1 MIKLN
6 PSIFVKGIDLTNE
19 VFIVIGVGVFYQ
31 HNFAVDNFRFQVAG
45 FKGGEGVFFL
55 RIGNKYVHI
64 GLSGKSPVPDFYA
77 GKNII
82 RHFITVE
89 IGFVARRHRFAKFSG

>member
-6 PSIFVKGIDLTNE
+6 PSIFVKGIELTDE
-19 VFIVIGVGVFYQ
+19 IFVIIGISVFYQ
-31 HNFAVDNFRFQVAG
+31 HNFAVDNFCFQMAG
-45 FKGGEGVFFL
+45 FKGIEGVFFL
-55 RIGNKYVHI
+55 RIGNKYTHI

-77 GKNII
+77 DKNII

-89 IGFVARRHRFAKFSG
+89 IQLYQADALK